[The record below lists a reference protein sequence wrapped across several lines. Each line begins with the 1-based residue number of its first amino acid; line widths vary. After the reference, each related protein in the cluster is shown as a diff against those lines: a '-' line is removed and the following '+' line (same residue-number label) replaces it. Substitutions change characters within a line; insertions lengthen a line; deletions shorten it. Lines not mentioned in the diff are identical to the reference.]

1 MSVLTHFS
9 SNRDLSHLRPASVSF
24 GRHAGRPYP
33 IPRSAL
39 PSFARLTRLPTA
51 ACAEAWPAACMTAD
65 HIIEILNTHHVVET
79 EEALQAD
86 SDLFALGL
94 DSLALMQLLLQIERS
109 LGLSVP
115 VAEIRREHFQTPACI
130 AAWLSRLS

>member
-1 MSVLTHFS
+1 
-9 SNRDLSHLRPASVSF
+9 
-24 GRHAGRPYP
+24 
-33 IPRSAL
+33 
-39 PSFARLTRLPTA
+39 
-51 ACAEAWPAACMTAD
+51 MTAD

-109 LGLSVP
+109 LGLNVP
-115 VAEIRREHFQTPACI
+115 VAEIRREHFQTPASI
-130 AAWLSRLS
+130 AAWLGRLA

>member
-1 MSVLTHFS
+1 
-9 SNRDLSHLRPASVSF
+9 
-24 GRHAGRPYP
+24 
-33 IPRSAL
+33 
-39 PSFARLTRLPTA
+39 
-51 ACAEAWPAACMTAD
+51 MTAD

-115 VAEIRREHFQTPACI
+115 AAEIRREHFQTPASI
-130 AAWLSRLS
+130 AAWLGRLA